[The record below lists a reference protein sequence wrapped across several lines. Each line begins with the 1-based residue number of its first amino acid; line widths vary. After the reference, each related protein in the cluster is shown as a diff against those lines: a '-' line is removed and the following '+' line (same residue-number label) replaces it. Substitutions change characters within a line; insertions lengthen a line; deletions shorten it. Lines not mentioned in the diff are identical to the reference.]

1 MIFSLFKRTKKPK
14 KSHSKDKSKAPSR
27 TTRPTKTT
35 AKKEAIGFK
44 LKKWSLVAFGVLFL
58 SGSTVAFIDGWLG
71 KSLTK
76 TNANIN
82 TLMKSA
88 GFVSKDIYLNGHHHT
103 TVKEVLSCLGIRNVT
118 PLSSVDIHTVRE
130 KILGLPWVESAVL
143 QRRFPHTLFINI
155 QEKKAIALW
164 QNKKKFFIIDQEGKI
179 ITTTLHS
186 SQKKLPVVI
195 GHNAPKHTPKLLKVL
210 DAHPHVLK
218 KVKAITRQ
226 GDRRWDIHFKDGAIV
241 KLPEY
246 DFNEALNRLDRFEKK
261 KSIRPD
267 YIQVIDLRLPN
278 QLVIKLTPKAQKIYA
293 ARGSHA

>member
-1 MIFSLFKRTKKPK
+1 M
-14 KSHSKDKSKAPSR
+14 
-27 TTRPTKTT
+27 
-35 AKKEAIGFK
+35 
-44 LKKWSLVAFGVLFL
+44 
-58 SGSTVAFIDGWLG
+58 
-71 KSLTK
+71 
-76 TNANIN
+76 
-82 TLMKSA
+82 
-88 GFVSKDIYLNGHHHT
+88 
-103 TVKEVLSCLGIRNVT
+103 
-118 PLSSVDIHTVRE
+118 
-130 KILGLPWVESAVL
+130 
-143 QRRFPHTLFINI
+143 
-155 QEKKAIALW
+155 
-164 QNKKKFFIIDQEGKI
+164 
-179 ITTTLHS
+179 
-186 SQKKLPVVI
+186 I